1 MDGGVSF
8 DSFYLWD
15 EWGEE
20 QLKGRYE
27 RHSMNP
33 YSRAVSEKDVGDVL
47 EYNNMYN
54 STCVK

>member
-1 MDGGVSF
+1 MSF